1 MKSIFHHIILISL
14 LALGLSGPLHAQ
26 TPVTFFGTVAP
37 NSQQVVFDSI
47 VIGAKQ
53 STSSELNAML
63 QPGTDYSL
71 RVTSI
76 YVNLFSTSTMLP
88 GQDDY
93 VRTNIA
99 AISPNG
105 SVRGFGSHTIAL
117 SGAGTTQVS
126 FSPGLYVDLDTR
138 EQLGLISL
146 IQSNHP
152 ARVTIHGFLDK
163 KMP

>member
-1 MKSIFHHIILISL
+1 MKAKFQNIVLISL
-14 LALGLSGPLHAQ
+14 LVLGLNGQIHAQ

-37 NSQQVVFDSI
+37 DSEQTVFDS
-47 VIGAKQ
+47 VLIGDQ
-53 STSSELNAML
+53 QTNNSELSQML

-71 RVTSI
+71 RITSI
-76 YVNLFSTSTMLP
+76 YVNLFTGSTRPPSEA
-88 GQDDY
+88 DY
-93 VRTNIA
+93 ARANIA

-105 SVRGFGSHTIAL
+105 SVRGFGSHTISL
-117 SGAGTTQVS
+117 SGTGTTQVS

-146 IQSNHP
+146 IQSNHD
-152 ARVTIHGFLDK
+152 ARLTIHGFLDK